1 MPENWIQVLVA
12 EFGAE
17 CRERL
22 RVSDKEASLSLPV
35 AKLVEAVGARW
46 KLTPRLHPEYPLPEA
61 RVRPDYAV
69 ESAGRIIGFLE
80 LKAPGH
86 DITPD
91 GFTKRDREQWELMR
105 RLPNVLYT
113 NGHTWCLYRGGP
125 RPIRTVRLVGDLY
138 RSGSRMRTREP
149 DGAPLHGLLREFL
162 GWQPA
167 RIATV
172 RQLVTCIAPLC
183 QYLREEVLEQLA
195 IERRMPDG
203 PGARRRASKPF
214 TALAH
219 HWSKVLFPS
228 TDGQDPD
235 HLFAD
240 RYTQTVAFALLLAR
254 IEDVPLTG
262 RHFGEVANELKAGNT
277 VMGRAL
283 QLLTETVDVEF
294 GRRIDTLVQVVESV
308 DWPAIRAQQPDAHVY
323 LYEDFLQEY
332 DRELRKRSG
341 TYYTPP
347 RLVREMVRFTDAV
360 LRTRLGCTEG
370 FADEQVT
377 IVDPAMGTGTFLS
390 EIIDKVAEQRARRGE
405 GFRGEAVEQLA
416 GRLVGLERQ
425 MASYAVAQMRITQT
439 LREQDAE
446 LRLGDLRLHLADTL
460 ADPYERSTL
469 FTFLPA
475 DDPLIENSRQADWIK
490 SDEKVTVMIGNPPDR
505 ERAEGEGGWVEKG
518 YKEQNIPP
526 LIDDFRLRGRNGT
539 QENKLKN
546 LYVYFWRWAT
556 YKVFDQHRPQ
566 SHRGIVAFI
575 STAGFLSGP
584 GFRGMRAYLRRTC
597 TEGWIIE
604 LSPECIQPPTRT
616 RLFEGV
622 QQQLAIA
629 VFVRKGADES
639 PADIRYAAL
648 DGVTREQKYAQLE
661 TLGPDS
667 EQWRRVRTDAQA
679 PFTPAAEGDWDSYP
693 ALGDL
698 LPWAVPGILPKRTW
712 AYAPDADTLGARWQ
726 RLTTERDI
734 AEKRALFRETHS
746 RTIDRQIKPLPGST
760 QSRRSMLEA
769 GPDCPDPVAVA
780 YRPFDR
786 EWVIPDNRVLDRCSP
801 DLWES
806 LGAEQLYIVEQH
818 SKRFGAGPA
827 LLFTALMPDCDHF
840 NGWGGGRVLPLLQ
853 KDGSPNV
860 APGLLQHLSNSFG
873 GMPVTAED
881 LAAYIAA
888 ITAHPAF
895 RAHFNDELT
904 TYGIRVPLTG
914 DAALWEKALCIGR
927 KVIWASTFGE
937 QFVDAADGRPGGA
950 DQLWESTQPPVTYP
964 TKVGGEELP
973 ESFTYDPHRQELRLG
988 RGAFGPVT
996 REVREYVVGGRNV
1009 LDNWLRRRTGPLSR
1023 RAVSELDR
1031 IRPDRWQPEWS
1042 KELQRVLAVLSHLV
1056 ELQPS
1061 QENLLGQVLV
1071 SPLLDVD
1078 ELRRRSILP
1087 VPETA
1092 RRSAPAPKQADV
1104 LPGTEGIEPRE
1115 PHTVRPLVAQQDTPT
1130 ATPASRLRRSRKTQ
1144 TTRPPQTNSE
1154 DS

>member
-1 MPENWIQVLVA
+1 VPENWIQKLVA
-12 EFGAE
+12 KFGAE
-17 CRERL
+17 CKERL

-35 AKLVEAVGARW
+35 AQLVEAVGGRW

-69 ESAGRIIGFLE
+69 ESAGRITGFLE
-80 LKAPGH
+80 LKAPSH

-125 RPIRTVRLVGDLY
+125 RPLRTVRLVGDLY
-138 RSGSRMRTREP
+138 RSGSRIRTREP
-149 DGAPLHGLLREFL
+149 DGVSLQQLLREFL
-162 GWQPA
+162 GWQPTV
-167 RIATV
+167 ITTV
-172 RQLVTCIAPLC
+172 RQLVTSVAPLC
-183 QYLREEVLEQLA
+183 QYLRAEVLEQLV
-195 IERRMPDG
+195 IERRMPDR
-203 PGARRRASKPF
+203 PGTRRSAPKPF
-214 TALAH
+214 TTLAH

-240 RYTQTVAFALLLAR
+240 RYTQTIAFSLLLAR
-254 IEDVPLTG
+254 IQGVQLSG
-262 RHFGEVANELKAGNT
+262 RHFGEVARELKAGNT

-294 GRRIDTLVQVVESV
+294 ARRIDTLVRVVDAV
-308 DWPAIRAQQPDAHVY
+308 DWPAIRAQNPDAHVH

-341 TYYTPP
+341 TYYTPA

-390 EIIDKVAEQRARRGE
+390 EIIDKVAEQRARQGE
-405 GFRGEAVEQLA
+405 GFRGEAVQQLA

-439 LREQDAE
+439 LREQDTDT
-446 LRLGDLRLHLADTL
+446 RLGDLRLHLADTL

-469 FTFLPA
+469 FRFLP
-475 DDPLIENSRQADWIK
+475 DGDPLIENSRQADWIK
-490 SDEKVTVMIGNPPDR
+490 RDERVTVMIGNPPDR

-518 YKEQNIPP
+518 CKEQNIRP

-546 LYVYFWRWAT
+546 LYAYFWRWAT

-566 SHRGIVAFI
+566 AHRGIVAFI

-604 LSPECIQPPTRT
+604 LSPECIQPPMRT

-648 DGVTREQKYAQLE
+648 DGATREQKYAQLE
-661 TLGPDS
+661 TLEPDS

-712 AYAPDADTLGARWQ
+712 AYAPDTDTLRARWQ
-726 RLTTERDI
+726 RLTAERDI
-734 AEKRALFRETHS
+734 AEKRALFKETHS
-746 RTIDRQIKPLPGST
+746 RTVDRPVNPLPGST
-760 QSRRSMLEA
+760 QRRRSLLEA
-769 GPDCPDPVAVA
+769 GLECPDPVAIA

-786 EWVIPDNRVLDRCSP
+786 ERVIPDNRVLDRCSP

-806 LGAEQLYIVEQH
+806 RRAEQVYVVEQH
-818 SKRFGAGPA
+818 SERFGHGPA
-827 LLFTALMPDCDHF
+827 TLFTALMPDMHHF
-840 NGWGGGRVLPLLQ
+840 DGRGGRVLPLLQ

-860 APGLLQHLSNSFG
+860 VPGLLQHLSNSFG

-888 ITAHPAF
+888 ITGHPAF
-895 RAHFNDELT
+895 RTRFDDELT
-904 TYGIRVPLTG
+904 THGIRVPLTG
-914 DAALWEKALCIGR
+914 DAVLWAEALRIGQR
-927 KVIWASTFGE
+927 VIWASTFGE
-937 QFVDAADGRPGGA
+937 RFVDPADGRSGGP
-950 DQLWESTQPPVTYP
+950 DQLWTSPQPHATYLR
-964 TKVGGEELP
+964 KIGGEELP
-973 ESFTYDPHRQELRLG
+973 VSFTYDSHLQELRLG
-988 RGAFGPVT
+988 RGAFGPVK
-996 REVREYVVGGRNV
+996 REVREYAVGGRNV
-1009 LDNWLRRRTGPLSR
+1009 LDNWLRRRTGPPSR

-1042 KELQRVLAVLSHLV
+1042 RELQRVLVVLTHLV

-1061 QENLLGQVLV
+1061 QQDLLDRVLV
-1071 SPLLDVD
+1071 SPLIDVD

-1092 RRSAPAPKQADV
+1092 RRSAPAPAQAAV

-1115 PHTVRPLVAQQDTPT
+1115 PHTVRPLIAQQDTPT
-1130 ATPASRLRRSRKTQ
+1130 VTPASRLRRSRKTQ